1 MSVISFP
8 TRTFTALVA
17 DYRRIAE
24 DTGLTWNQRL
34 SSSGAVAKP
43 ERWNLTEIAGSPG
56 ETIYLPHLGTD
67 KKTLAERNRRRVE
80 RGEPALDAT
89 TLPRGWQDLL
99 RTLDDVLVQT
109 QALRER
115 LKAQNETGTRRRAR
129 HPRSEDRQG
138 VSRVDR
144 SEQEDHHPRRRRAY
158 RRGPYDLLA
167 GSEAQ
172 GSDHSS
178 PGDPEAGMD
187 DQAHLHQRVVAE
199 FRTHRGHAEPHE
211 SVAMARLRKR
221 LEETEAHK
229 QLLIAS
235 HRAMLSAVGEMGGT
249 RAWLR
254 FFAKD
259 PSALASLDEIGALP
273 ENVKPIQPAQTATA
287 VRSDPSP
294 TSKPEAMTDEHQR
307 AD

>member
-1 MSVISFP
+1 MIAQNKKITIRAVAERIGVTHTNYSRDPKRKAQI
-8 TRTFTALVA
+8 TRAQE
-17 DYRRIAE
+17 I
-24 DTGLTWNQRL
+24 QRL
-34 SSSGAVAKP
+34 A
-43 ERWNLTEIAGSPG
+43 W
-56 ETIYLPHLGTD
+56 TI
-67 KKTLAERNRRRVE
+67 K
-80 RGEPALDAT
+80 
-89 TLPRGWQDLL
+89 
-99 RTLDDVLVQT
+99 
-109 QALRER
+109 
-115 LKAQNETGTRRRAR
+115 
-129 HPRSEDRQG
+129 
-138 VSRVDR
+138 
-144 SEQEDHHPRRRRAY
+144 
-158 RRGPYDLLA
+158 
-167 GSEAQ
+167 
-172 GSDHSS
+172 
-178 PGDPEAGMD
+178 
-187 DQAHLHQRVVAE
+187 
-199 FRTHRGHAEPHE
+199 RTHRGHAEPHE